1 MRSEKIPENY
11 PTDLML
17 VTDCTKIKCC
27 YIQPPRGVIDQGW
40 LCPLVGESGV
50 KHKRSIT
57 NNQGPLNS
65 AAAAVS
71 PIQGKE
77 MNNKSNLHYF

>member
-1 MRSEKIPENY
+1 M
-11 PTDLML
+11 
-17 VTDCTKIKCC
+17 
-27 YIQPPRGVIDQGW
+27 IDQGW
-40 LCPLVGESGV
+40 LCPLVGQNGI
-50 KHKRSIT
+50 KQKRSIT

-77 MNNKSNLHYF
+77 MNGLTLDIFTDDIRVRVIIKSNLHYC

>member
-1 MRSEKIPENY
+1 M
-11 PTDLML
+11 
-17 VTDCTKIKCC
+17 
-27 YIQPPRGVIDQGW
+27 IDQGW
-40 LCPLVGESGV
+40 LCPLVGESGI
-50 KHKRSIT
+50 KQKRSIT

-77 MNNKSNLHYF
+77 MNNQIYITLTKDLRISFLSVL